1 MIKHIELPRMTDGLL
16 APPGGS
22 AKKSGKRLR
31 EGGAVSSPNFSP
43 KVEQS
48 RIVEQLASMDIT
60 LLPLPLPLPLP
71 IPIPIPL
78 PLPLPR
84 SAARANDGAPAPG
97 SGRGGTTAPS

>member
-43 KVEQS
+43 KVQ
-48 RIVEQLASMDIT
+48 QLASMDMALPSPCPPSPLAKSSSCSVERADQVGGRVRT
-60 LLPLPLPLPLP
+60 DSESGFLL
-71 IPIPIPL
+71 
-78 PLPLPR
+78 
-84 SAARANDGAPAPG
+84 D
-97 SGRGGTTAPS
+97 RGFQVPTFVV